1 MTIGSLAC
9 DDDGLWQVNLEDVNV
24 TVLTNGSDWAC
35 AFADISTK
43 GVINPPLPPECSK
56 SGWPQQEG
64 EGEQ

>member
-1 MTIGSLAC
+1 M
-9 DDDGLWQVNLEDVNV
+9 WQVNLEDVNV